1 MSDRANRILDT
12 ARTAGWLDV
21 IAMLDEQAKEPLDEL
36 YEIMVHQTE
45 KATESSAFLKAGKA
59 RGLRAFKQSL
69 LDEIRKAE
77 GPK

>member
-12 ARTAGWLDV
+12 ARTAGWADV
-21 IAMLDEQAKEPLDEL
+21 IAMLDEQSREPLDEL

>member
-12 ARTAGWLDV
+12 ARTAGWADV
-21 IAMLDEQAKEPLDEL
+21 IAMLDEQAQEPLSEL
-36 YEIMVHQTE
+36 YEIMVHKTE
-45 KATESSAFLKAGKA
+45 QATESSAFLRAGKA

-77 GPK
+77 GSR